1 MARKR
6 FSDEDVWNLL
16 RQIEFKLS
24 GGSDVVGACRKVG
37 ISDAIW
43 YTWRK
48 KYGGMGK
55 SWLREMKDLEK
66 ENTRLK
72 KIVAALEF
80 DKLILKETLDYPK
93 PGA

>member
-16 RQIEFKLS
+16 RQIEVKLS

-37 ISDAIW
+37 ISDATW

-48 KYGGMGK
+48 K
-55 SWLREMKDLEK
+55 
-66 ENTRLK
+66 
-72 KIVAALEF
+72 
-80 DKLILKETLDYPK
+80 
-93 PGA
+93 